1 MRQTTIPASF
11 VRGGTSKALIFQ
23 RSDLPA
29 SEEDWTPILLAAMGS
44 PDPHGRQL
52 NGMGGGLSSLSKI
65 AVVGPSSHPEADVDY
80 TFVQVMVDRPA
91 ISMDGNCG
99 NISSA
104 IGPWAVDEGLVPAL
118 DGMTS
123 VMIHNTNTGKLIRS
137 TFPVIDGC
145 AAVNGDFAI
154 DGVEGTGACVTLDF
168 LDPGGSRTGR
178 LFPTGKVC
186 ETLPGAVGPVDATL
200 IDAGN
205 PFVLIDAQT
214 TGLTGEEPVTWL
226 ADAQDVLQLLEEL
239 RRTTALRMGLAR
251 DIETASAS
259 PVPLIGLVGPSRQVA
274 GHLAGRMLSMGAPHR
289 ALPGTA
295 SVALSICG
303 RIPGT
308 VVTRY
313 VDPDTPLTIRHP
325 GGLMLSDA
333 RVRSGT
339 DGWHAISVELK
350 RTQRTLFRGEV
361 LLPCSSLSACAQWDA
376 LFCRETWDCE

>member
-1 MRQTTIPASF
+1 MRQTRIPASF

-52 NGMGGGLSSLSKI
+52 NGMGGGLSSLSKV
-65 AVVGPSSHPEADVDY
+65 AVVGPSSHPGADVDY

-104 IGPWAVDEGLVPAL
+104 IGPWSVDEGLVTAL

-137 TFPVIDGC
+137 TFPVIDGY

-154 DGVEGTGACVTLDF
+154 DGVAGTGACVTLDF
-168 LDPGGSRTGR
+168 LNPGGSRTGR
-178 LFPTGKVC
+178 LFPTGQVC
-186 ETLPGAVGPVDATL
+186 ETLTGSTGPVDATL

-214 TGLTGEEPVTWL
+214 LGLTGEEPVTWL
-226 ADAQDVLQLLEEL
+226 ADAQDVLQRLEKL
-239 RRTTALRMGLAR
+239 RQTAALRMGLVK
-251 DIETASAS
+251 DIVTAAGS
-259 PVPLIGLVGPSRQVA
+259 PVPLIGLVGRSDQGA
-274 GHLAGRMLSMGAPHR
+274 GHLAVRMLSMGTPHR

-295 SVALSICG
+295 SVALSVAG

-308 VVTRY
+308 VVSRY
-313 VDPDTPLTIRHP
+313 VDAEAPLTVRHP
-325 GGLMLSDA
+325 GGLMQSDA
-333 RVRSGT
+333 KVRSDT

-350 RTQRTLFRGEV
+350 RTQRTLFRGDV
-361 LLPCSSLSACAQWDA
+361 MLPCSS
-376 LFCRETWDCE
+376 

>member
-1 MRQTTIPASF
+1 M
-11 VRGGTSKALIFQ
+11 
-23 RSDLPA
+23 
-29 SEEDWTPILLAAMGS
+29 
-44 PDPHGRQL
+44 
-52 NGMGGGLSSLSKI
+52 SKI
-65 AVVGPSSHPEADVDY
+65 AVVGPSAHPETDVDY

-104 IGPWAVDEGLVPAL
+104 IGPWAVDEGLVPAP

-123 VMIHNTNTGKLIRS
+123 IMIHNTNTGKLIRS
-137 TFPVIDGC
+137 TFPVIDGY
-145 AAVNGDFAI
+145 ADVDGDYAI
-154 DGVEGTGACVTLDF
+154 DGVPGTGACVTLDF
-168 LDPGGSRTGR
+168 LDPGGSRTGH
-178 LFPTGKVC
+178 LFPTGQVC
-186 ETLPGAVGPVDATL
+186 EKLPGAVHPVDATL

-205 PFVLIDAQT
+205 PCVLIDAQT
-214 TGLTGEEPVTWL
+214 IGLTGEEPVDWL
-226 ADAQDVLQLLEEL
+226 AAAPDVLQLLEKL
-239 RRTTALRMGLAR
+239 RRTAALRMGLVTDVEKA
-251 DIETASAS
+251 ASS
-259 PVPLIGLVGPSRQVA
+259 PVPLIGLVGPSGQGT
-274 GHLAGRMLSMGAPHR
+274 GHLAVRMLSMGVPHR

-313 VDPDTPLTIRHP
+313 VGPDTPLTVRHP

-339 DGWHAISVELK
+339 DGWNAISAELK

-361 LLPCSSLSACAQWDA
+361 LLPCSSLSAFARWDA
-376 LFCRETWDCE
+376 LCREPCDRE